1 MATTQ
6 AVSPMGLLAHQKL
19 ELAKNDRDPAKLRE
33 VNAKTT
39 ELLGDIREALASIS
53 SLKRAENWRKS
64 IEKLQCEYRMPRFVI
79 GVLGDTGSGKSSL
92 INAVLD
98 EERVVPTSC
107 MRACTAVITEISWN
121 QSEDPAKKYRAE
133 IEFITQAEWTTEVI
147 ALHRDILNANGGISS
162 DVRNADSDAGIAY
175 AVLKAVYPKHTDEQ
189 LRDTDP
195 AVLANF
201 IKVREVIGKTQIIE
215 EEECG
220 SFYSKIQSFVD
231 SEEKRSKD
239 GSEIASTAST
249 IPQEES
255 MAFWPLIKVVRVFLK
270 SEVLSTGVVLVD
282 LPGGRDS
289 NATRAA
295 VAAKY
300 VKECSRLWVVA
311 PITRAVDDK
320 TAKTLLGDHFKQQL
334 KYDGAY
340 SNITFV
346 CTKADDISLDEAAP
360 SLGIEG
366 FIAEEQERKT
376 KMETQ
381 IKEKQQALT
390 VLEPRKSSIQEKLK
404 NVNRDVD
411 TWNTLRKQ
419 VSKGQKSFA
428 PISSPQ
434 KRKRSQLE
442 TDKDDAA
449 AKKIKKEILSSD
461 TDDDTSDESDLGES
475 DDDGY
480 SGDQPQPLTLE
491 ETRKKLDELKAV
503 KKGMKEEKRVLTK
516 GVSQLKVEIKDLKE
530 QRSAIKTNMHR
541 VCIQG
546 RNSYSRGAIKQDF
559 AFGLKEFDEE
569 LLAEQQQDS
578 TQQVQGE
585 TPDYEQI
592 GRDLPVFCISSRGY
606 QQLRKRM
613 KKDHRV
619 VGFTSL
625 DDTEIPGLRNHTLQ
639 LAASI
644 QAIHFQHHLSDIR
657 RLLGALD
664 LFVAGDVANLKLS
677 DKEKQKET
685 ENLEKS
691 LSELGKTLGEAIT
704 RCMADCRA
712 IVNKGILKKIVS
724 GTLKAVEKALSTS
737 EGWGAKYDAGGLRYM
752 TYKATCRRL
761 GVFKGSAGPRDFN
774 EGGFIL
780 FVRQPLKNH
789 TAHDWDSTFRSRL
802 PEKLTTLATSMK
814 QLIGGF
820 HERMKNRRFLVE
832 NNGVINEILKKLL
845 TAQKETLI
853 HISSEQL
860 KLVQESGKE
869 ANRLFG
875 PAIQR
880 AMSQAYNGCVQ
891 QHGNGSFI
899 IMKEIMT
906 THVESTKNTMFADAA
921 REIGEAVNR
930 MLGDLEKTMRDD
942 TNDVINAMQEDYIGL
957 VGEVATETDNRA
969 RKTLG
974 PVLTEFYKKLNV
986 ALTPAPEEEAVPET
1000 IDIDIKGEASDDDEY
1015 RPDDDD
1021 DDSD

>member
-1 MATTQ
+1 MATIE
-6 AVSPMGLLAHQKL
+6 AASPMCLAHQKL
-19 ELAKNDRDPAKLRE
+19 EQAKNDKDAATLRD
-33 VNAKTT
+33 VNSKTT
-39 ELLGDIREALASIS
+39 ELLGDIHVALASIAN
-53 SLKRAENWRKS
+53 LKRAHDWRKS
-64 IEKLQCEYRMPRFVI
+64 IEKLQGEYRMPRFVI

-133 IEFITQAEWTTEVI
+133 IEFITQAEWATEVI
-147 ALHRDILNANGGISS
+147 ALHRDILDANGGISS

-175 AVLKAVYPKHTDEQ
+175 AVLKAVYPKHTDAQ

-201 IKVREVIGKTQIIE
+201 VKVREVIGKTQIIE
-215 EEECG
+215 EAECG
-220 SFYSKIQSFVD
+220 PFYSKIQSFVD
-231 SEEKRSKD
+231 SEEKRGKP
-239 GSEIASTAST
+239 GSDTSNTANT
-249 IPQEES
+249 TDTANITPKEQK

-270 SEVLSTGVVLVD
+270 SEVVSTGVVLVD

-300 VKECSRLWVVA
+300 VKECSRLWIVA

-340 SNITFV
+340 CNITFV

-360 SLGIEG
+360 SLGIEE
-366 FIAEEQERKT
+366 FIAKEQERKMQ
-376 KMETQ
+376 METQ
-381 IKEKQQALT
+381 IKEKEQGLAA
-390 VLEPRKSSIQEKLK
+390 LEPQKSIIQEKQRFAKTEL
-404 NVNRDVD
+404 D
-411 TWNTLRKQ
+411 TWNGLRKQ
-419 VSKGQKSFA
+419 VSKGQMRYA
-428 PISSPQ
+428 PILSPL

-442 TDKDDAA
+442 TDKEVTA
-449 AKKIKKEILSSD
+449 AKKVKKECVSSD
-461 TDDDTSDESDLGES
+461 IDDDTSDESDHVES
-475 DDDGY
+475 EDDDCDD
-480 SGDQPQPLTLE
+480 DQPQPQTLE
-491 ETRKKLDELKAV
+491 ETRKKLDELKAI
-503 KKGMKEEKRVLTK
+503 KKALKDEKRVLSK
-516 GVSQLKVEIKDLKE
+516 RVSQLKAEIRDLKE
-530 QRSAIKTNMHR
+530 QHSATKINMNR

-546 RNSYSRGAIKQDF
+546 RNAYSRDAIKHDF

-578 TQQVQGE
+578 TQQIQGE
-585 TPDYEQI
+585 TPDYEKI

-613 KKDHRV
+613 KKDTRV

-625 DDTEIPGLRNHTLQ
+625 EDTEVPGLRNHTLQ

-644 QAIHFQHHLSDIR
+644 QAIHFQHHLSDIC

-664 LFVAGDVANLKLS
+664 RFVAGDVANLKLS

-691 LSELGKTLGEAIT
+691 LSKLGKTLGEAIS
-704 RCMADCRA
+704 RCMADCHA
-712 IVNKGILKKIVS
+712 IVKQRILKKIGS
-724 GTLKAVEKALSTS
+724 GTCKAAEKALSTA

-761 GVFKGSAGPRDFN
+761 GVFKD
-774 EGGFIL
+774 L
-780 FVRQPLKNH
+780 LKPLKNH
-789 TAHDWDSTFRSRL
+789 TAYDWDLTFRSRL
-802 PEKLTTLATSMK
+802 PEKLTTLAASMK
-814 QLIGGF
+814 QLIDGF
-820 HERMKNRRFLVE
+820 HKQMRDRKFLVE
-832 NNGVINEILKKLL
+832 NKGLVNEILMKLL
-845 TAQKETLI
+845 TAQKETLV

-875 PAIQR
+875 PCIQR
-880 AMSQAYNGCVQ
+880 AMSQAYNECVEQ
-891 QHGNGSFI
+891 RGNGSFI
-899 IMKEIMT
+899 VMKEIMT
-906 THVESTKNTMFADAA
+906 THVESTKNTMFTYAA
-921 REIGEAVNR
+921 GEIEKATDR
-930 MLGDLEKTMRDD
+930 MLKDLEKMVRND
-942 TNDVINAMQEDYIGL
+942 TNGSINAMREDYIGL
-957 VGEVATETDNRA
+957 VGEVATEAYNRA
-969 RKTLG
+969 RKTLS
-974 PVLTEFYKKLNV
+974 PVLREFYKKLNI
-986 ALTPAPEEEAVPET
+986 ALTPAPEEEAAPET
-1000 IDIDIKGEASDDDEY
+1000 IDIDFKREASDDDEY
-1015 RPDDDD
+1015 RPDE

>member
-1 MATTQ
+1 MATTH
-6 AVSPMGLLAHQKL
+6 AVSPMGLVAHQKL

-39 ELLGDIREALASIS
+39 ELLGDIRVALSSIS
-53 SLKRAENWRKS
+53 NLKRAENWRKS
-64 IEKLQCEYRMPRFVI
+64 IEKLQVEYRMPRFVI

-133 IEFITQAEWTTEVI
+133 IEFITQAEWTTEVT
-147 ALHRDILNANGGISS
+147 ALHRDILDANGGLSS

-175 AVLKAVYPKHTDEQ
+175 AVLKAVYPNHTDAQ

-195 AVLANF
+195 FVLANF
-201 IKVREVIGKTQIIE
+201 IKVREVIGKTQIVE
-215 EEECG
+215 EAECG

-231 SEEKRSKD
+231 SEEKRSNN
-239 GSEIASTAST
+239 GSEAASTANT
-249 IPQEES
+249 ILQEGR

-270 SEVLSTGVVLVD
+270 SEVVSTGVVLVD

-340 SNITFV
+340 CNITFV

-360 SLGIEG
+360 SLGIEE
-366 FIAEEQERKT
+366 FIAEEQERKI

-381 IKEKQQALT
+381 IKEKEQALA
-390 VLEPRKSSIQEKLK
+390 VLEPQKSSIQERLR
-404 NVNRDVD
+404 NVNRDIE
-411 TWNTLRKQ
+411 TWNGLRKQ
-419 VSKGQKSFA
+419 VSKGQKAFA
-428 PISSPQ
+428 PILSPQ
-434 KRKRSQLE
+434 KRKRSLIE
-442 TDKDDAA
+442 TDKEAAA
-449 AKKIKKEILSSD
+449 AKKVKKEVLSSD
-461 TDDDTSDESDLGES
+461 TDGDTSDESDLGES
-475 DDDGY
+475 DDDGCG
-480 SGDQPQPLTLE
+480 GDQPQPLTLE
-491 ETRKKLDELKAV
+491 ETRKKLDELKAI
-503 KKGMKEEKRVLTK
+503 KKGMKEEKRVLAK
-516 GVSQLKVEIKDLKE
+516 RVSQLKAEIKDLKE
-530 QRSAIKTNMHR
+530 QRSAIKINMYR
-541 VCIQG
+541 ECIKG
-546 RNSYSRGAIKQDF
+546 RNSYSRDAIKQDF

-578 TQQVQGE
+578 TQQVQEE

-606 QQLRKRM
+606 QQLRGRM

-625 DDTEIPGLRNHTLQ
+625 NDTEVPGLRNHTLQ

-644 QAIHFQHHLSDIR
+644 QAIHFQHHLGDIR
-657 RLLGALD
+657 RLLGAFD

-691 LSELGKTLGEAIT
+691 LSKLGKTLGESIT
-704 RCMADCRA
+704 RCMADCHA
-712 IVNKGILKKIVS
+712 TVKKGILKKIVS
-724 GTLKAVEKALSTS
+724 GTSKAVEKALSTA
-737 EGWGAKYDAGGLRYM
+737 EDWGAKYDAGGLRYM
-752 TYKATCRRL
+752 TYKATCRRF
-761 GVFKGSAGPRDFN
+761 GVFKGSSGPRDFN
-774 EGGFIL
+774 EDL
-780 FVRQPLKNH
+780 LKPLKNH

-802 PEKLTTLATSMK
+802 PEKLTTLAASMK

-820 HERMKNRRFLVE
+820 HERMRDRRFLVE
-832 NNGVINEILKKLL
+832 NNGVINEILTKLL

-875 PAIQR
+875 PAIQQ
-880 AMSQAYNGCVQ
+880 AMLQAYNGCVEQ
-891 QHGNGSFI
+891 RGNGSFI

-906 THVESTKNTMFADAA
+906 THVESTKNTMFTDAA
-921 REIGEAVNR
+921 REIEKAVNR
-930 MLGDLEKTMRDD
+930 MLRDLEKTIRDD
-942 TNDVINAMQEDYIGL
+942 TNSVINAMQEDYIGL
-957 VGEVATETDNRA
+957 VGEVATEADNRA

-986 ALTPAPEEEAVPET
+986 ALTPAPET
-1000 IDIDIKGEASDDDEY
+1000 IDIDIKGEARDDDEYQSDDEY

-1021 DDSD
+1021 SD